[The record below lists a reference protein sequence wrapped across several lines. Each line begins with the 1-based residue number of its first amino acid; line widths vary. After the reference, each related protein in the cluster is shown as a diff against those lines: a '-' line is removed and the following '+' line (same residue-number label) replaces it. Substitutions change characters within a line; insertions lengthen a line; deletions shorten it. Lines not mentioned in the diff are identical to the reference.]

1 MDETLLFKNSSRQ
14 PTGAKPVRS
23 VWETGQ
29 ASFAKAVG
37 KNLARGKNLTFTS
50 IDLLN
55 RSTDLCETL
64 GIAGVPHGL
73 PLATS
78 LVPKNLS
85 NQEESEV
92 NPQENLPKHTIENH
106 QIEAVSE
113 GLLEQDHQA
122 KRHKVLICDIQQ
134 DSLKKCSQNFSTE
147 IPRKGSENH
156 QKGKMGRTQT
166 SLEKPRRIIYTYHE
180 RYIQGL
186 ASARSSFPLTRSH
199 HEALKLVLENPRKNR
214 KGKITRQN
222 ELGFQEIVAILSPL
236 GLYGGNRKTKLP
248 LSPNTRIRALEG
260 HFGNHCVRTI
270 RRMPNDRKFA

>member
-134 DSLKKCSQNFSTE
+134 DSFKKMLPKLLHRNSKKRLRKPLK
-147 IPRKGSENH
+147 GEN
-156 QKGKMGRTQT
+156 GKNTN
-166 SLEKPRRIIYTYHE
+166 KP
-180 RYIQGL
+180 
-186 ASARSSFPLTRSH
+186 
-199 HEALKLVLENPRKNR
+199 
-214 KGKITRQN
+214 
-222 ELGFQEIVAILSPL
+222 
-236 GLYGGNRKTKLP
+236 
-248 LSPNTRIRALEG
+248 
-260 HFGNHCVRTI
+260 
-270 RRMPNDRKFA
+270 

>member
-1 MDETLLFKNSSRQ
+1 
-14 PTGAKPVRS
+14 
-23 VWETGQ
+23 
-29 ASFAKAVG
+29 
-37 KNLARGKNLTFTS
+37 
-50 IDLLN
+50 
-55 RSTDLCETL
+55 
-64 GIAGVPHGL
+64 
-73 PLATS
+73 
-78 LVPKNLS
+78 
-85 NQEESEV
+85 
-92 NPQENLPKHTIENH
+92 
-106 QIEAVSE
+106 
-113 GLLEQDHQA
+113 
-122 KRHKVLICDIQQ
+122 
-134 DSLKKCSQNFSTE
+134 
-147 IPRKGSENH
+147 
-156 QKGKMGRTQT
+156 MGRTQT